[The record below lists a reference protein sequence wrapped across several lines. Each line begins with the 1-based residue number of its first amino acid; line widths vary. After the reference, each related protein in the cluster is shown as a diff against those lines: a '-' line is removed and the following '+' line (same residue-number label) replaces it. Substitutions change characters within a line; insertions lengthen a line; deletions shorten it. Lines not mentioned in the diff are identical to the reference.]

1 MTHTITAIK
10 ARQNMG
16 EMLNRV
22 LLKHDEFIIER
33 GGKPMAAV
41 IPIGKFEQFREAAR
55 RHLGQ
60 LLEKNWAASKGLSAV
75 EADALADEA
84 KHRTR
89 KVRRANR

>member
-41 IPIGKFEQFREAAR
+41 IPMDRLEQI
-55 RHLGQ
+55 
-60 LLEKNWAASKGLSAV
+60 KAASRFFLAQTVLRVHKANKDV
-75 EADALADEA
+75 KVDAQALADEA
-84 KHRTR
+84 KHSLRQGRRTIR
-89 KVRRANR
+89 

>member
-1 MTHTITAIK
+1 MTRTITAIK

-41 IPIGKFEQFREAAR
+41 IPIEKLEHLREAAR

-60 LLEKNWAASKGLSAV
+60 LVEKNRAASKGLAAAQ
-75 EADALADEA
+75 ADTLADEA
-84 KHRTR
+84 KHGAR
-89 KVRRANR
+89 KKRRASR

>member
-41 IPIGKFEQFREAAR
+41 IPVETLNQLRESAR
-55 RHLGQ
+55 RHVGQ
-60 LLEKNWAASKGLSAV
+60 LLMKTWTASKELPIA
-75 EADALADEA
+75 EAAALADEA
-84 KHRTR
+84 KHGTR
-89 KVRRANR
+89 KKGRARR

>member
-1 MTHTITAIK
+1 MTHIITAIK

-33 GGKPMAAV
+33 GGKPMAVV
-41 IPIGKFEQFREAAR
+41 IPVEKFNQLRESAR

-60 LLEKNWAASKGLSAV
+60 LLEKTWTASKELPVA
-75 EADALADEA
+75 EAETLADEA
-84 KHRTR
+84 KHQSR
-89 KVRRANR
+89 KKRRLG

>member
-22 LLKHDEFIIER
+22 LLKRDEFIIER

-41 IPIGKFEQFREAAR
+41 IPVDRLEQIKAAAR
-55 RHLGQ
+55 LFLTQTVSRIH
-60 LLEKNWAASKGLSAV
+60 AANKGLKID
-75 EADALADEA
+75 ADALADEV
-84 KHRTR
+84 KHSTR
-89 KVRRANR
+89 PKSRARR